1 MAYRLRNTVG
11 ACRVDDRTIFLDL
24 EADRYFGLGA
34 EADAAFQNLVNGVLA
49 DPVPPALSQLI
60 ERGILLADD
69 HCSAPLTL
77 TAYPAPTL
85 QLSEPDRRPAPS
97 MIVCAGLAQIQ
108 AARALRRR
116 TLAMILRPARDRRLQ
131 SGGATDNAEA
141 LYAAVAAAISR
152 YDRLWGAVDRCLIR
166 SLAFLS
172 MAAHAGRSPSLVFG
186 VQARPFSAHCWIEED
201 GVLLNDR
208 LENVQPYTP
217 ILVI

>member
-11 ACRVDDRTIFLDL
+11 ACRVDDRTVFLDL

-34 EADAAFQNLVNGVLA
+34 EADAAFQNLVNGILV
-49 DPVPPALSQLI
+49 DPVPLALSQLVK
-60 ERGILLADD
+60 RGILLADD
-69 HCSAPLTL
+69 QCPAPLTL
-77 TAYPAPTL
+77 TAHPTPTL
-85 QLSEPDRRPAPS
+85 QLPEPSRRPAPV
-97 MIVCAGLAQIQ
+97 MTLYAGLAQFQ

-116 TLAMILRPARDRRLQ
+116 TLATILRPMRDRHLQ
-131 SGGATDNAEA
+131 SGGAPDNAEA
-141 LYAAVAAAISR
+141 LYIAVAAAIRR
-152 YDRLWGAVDRCLIR
+152 YDRLWGAADRCLIR

-172 MAAHAGRSPSLVFG
+172 MAARAGRSPSLVFG
-186 VQARPFSAHCWIEED
+186 VQARPFSAHCWIEEA